1 MDAVLLG
8 IAASAD
14 KRSKQNATAIEALK
28 GGWRYKGAVED
39 YAHLPSSGNKI
50 GDVWTT
56 LDDGNEY
63 AWGAVDG
70 VNQWIQIG
78 GVVNP
83 LTDAEVINALG
94 AYPIDL
100 TITNGTYTGSP
111 YVLGTQTIAITP
123 STGYEAPAS
132 ITVNGTTGTS
142 GSTGVTWSYSNG
154 VITLS
159 NATDVVEIS
168 ATCPAQPTYSHFTIA
183 NLPSDP
189 DYPYMAL
196 KVSGCHTTS
205 DYVTTFKYNGSE
217 YSTNDKVL
225 WIPLENGEFTKRFLC
240 DYVWNGLYAGNTPGS
255 FIFIKSPT
263 PITEGFG
270 AGSESGMARMSGAAT
285 LYLKKQDGTTVGY
298 NQRSGQLISFANT
311 YYAQLNETISNM
323 YYDLSVTF

>member
-14 KRSKQNATAIEALK
+14 KRSKQNATAIENLK

-39 YAHLPSSGNKI
+39 YAHLPSTGNKI
-50 GDVWTT
+50 GDVYTT

-63 AWGAVDG
+63 AWGAVDS

-83 LTDAEVINALG
+83 LTDSEVINALE

-111 YVLGTQTIAITP
+111 YVLGTQTITITP
-123 STGYEAPAS
+123 ATGYEAPAS
-132 ITVNGTTGTS
+132 ITVNGVTGTS

-168 ATCPAQPTYSHFTIA
+168 AECPAQPTYSHFTIA

-189 DYPYMAL
+189 DYPYMAM
-196 KVSGCHTTS
+196 KIGGCETQSVYT
-205 DYVTTFKYNGSE
+205 TTFKYNGESCADN
-217 YSTNDKVL
+217 TKAL
-225 WIPLENGEFTKRFLC
+225 WIPIENGEFTKRFLC
-240 DYVWNGLYAGNTPGS
+240 DYVYTGPFAGVTPGV
-255 FIFIKSPT
+255 FAFVKSPT

-270 AGSESGMARMSGAAT
+270 ASSESGKVRVSGTAD
-285 LYLKKQDGTTVGY
+285 LYLKKQDGTTVGHASKTGEWLSFY
-298 NQRSGQLISFANT
+298 NTQFAV
-311 YYAQLNETISNM
+311 LNETISDM
-323 YYDLSVTF
+323 YYTLSVTF

>member
-1 MDAVLLG
+1 MNDTIILG
-8 IAASAD
+8 IAAGAD
-14 KRSKQNATAIEALK
+14 KRSKENSAAIEQLQE
-28 GGWRYKGAVED
+28 GWHYKGAVAD
-39 YAHLPSSGNKI
+39 YAHLPSTGNKI

-83 LTDAEVINALG
+83 LTDAEVINALD

-111 YVLGTQTIAITP
+111 YVLGTQTITITP

-132 ITVNGTTGTS
+132 ITVNGVTGTS

-168 ATCPAQPTYSHFTIA
+168 AECPA
-183 NLPSDP
+183 
-189 DYPYMAL
+189 
-196 KVSGCHTTS
+196 
-205 DYVTTFKYNGSE
+205 
-217 YSTNDKVL
+217 
-225 WIPLENGEFTKRFLC
+225 
-240 DYVWNGLYAGNTPGS
+240 
-255 FIFIKSPT
+255 
-263 PITEGFG
+263 
-270 AGSESGMARMSGAAT
+270 
-285 LYLKKQDGTTVGY
+285 
-298 NQRSGQLISFANT
+298 
-311 YYAQLNETISNM
+311 ET
-323 YYDLSVTF
+323 